1 MNNEHSNDCNASNE
15 ESNIDS
21 TDCAQENK
29 QSNQQESNQNDNKQE
44 TNDVNTNEANEW
56 KEKYIRVYADFE
68 NVKKRLEREKYQ
80 ALEYANEAIL
90 KDFLP
95 IIDTLESAYNGI
107 SDDEEN
113 PTLKSIKDG
122 IKLTLDNFTKV
133 LNKHRVEE
141 LPCDSGFDPNIHEAI
156 MQTSDENKEHGTIDK
171 VFQKGYKYKD
181 RILRPAMVSTIKNN
195 KGATNE

>member
-1 MNNEHSNDCNASNE
+1 MNNENSNDCKSNE

-21 TDCAQENK
+21 TDSTQE
-29 QSNQQESNQNDNKQE
+29 ESDIKETNQNDNTQE
-44 TNDVNTNEANEW
+44 TNETNEW

-107 SDDEEN
+107 SNDEEN
-113 PTLKSIKDG
+113 PALKSIKDG

-133 LNKHRVEE
+133 LNKHKVEE
-141 LPCDSGFDPNIHEAI
+141 LPCDSGFDPNMHEAI
-156 MQTSDENKEHGTIDK
+156 MQVNDENKEHGTIDK

-181 RILRPAMVSTIKNN
+181 RILRPAMVSTVKN
-195 KGATNE
+195 K